1 MTLKDVPEIMRLSK
15 EGEELADLHKLPPE
29 QILLRWMNF
38 HLRAAGQKE
47 IVNLGK
53 DVADSRACLHVMNQ
67 LDKNC
72 SLAALDEADDV
83 VRAEHMLLES
93 KKMDVHDVIGPR
105 DIVKG
110 NAKVNVIFIAELF
123 NTKHGLQELTKE
135 EEQAFEAAGLMDDDI
150 EGSKEERAFRFWIN
164 SLGIEDV
171 FINNLYEE
179 VKDGLVLLKVMDVI
193 KPGTVDW
200 KKVAKKPKNNFESA
214 LNCD

>member
-1 MTLKDVPEIMRLSK
+1 
-15 EGEELADLHKLPPE
+15 
-29 QILLRWMNF
+29 
-38 HLRAAGQKE
+38 
-47 IVNLGK
+47 
-53 DVADSRACLHVMNQ
+53 MNQ

-93 KKMDVHDVIGPR
+93 KKMGVHDVIGPR

-193 KPGTVDW
+193 KPGTFDW